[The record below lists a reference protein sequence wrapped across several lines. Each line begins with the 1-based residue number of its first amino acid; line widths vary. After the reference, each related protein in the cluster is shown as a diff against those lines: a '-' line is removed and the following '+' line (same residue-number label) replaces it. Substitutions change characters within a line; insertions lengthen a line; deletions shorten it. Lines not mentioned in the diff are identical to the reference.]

1 MAVPIFGNNKFVGGV
16 LFAMVIALSTT
27 PVEAGRKPKV
37 FVACETYSLRNYM
50 DEGKYDYVSVTKLM
64 KELGIKGIT
73 YNDIWLKSYEK
84 PYLDEIKKAAKAN
97 GITIVGLICEGNL
110 ATDDEAARK
119 RQIETNAKKM
129 RAAAY
134 LGGRIVRLNLGGTG
148 DEARDGTVGVAR
160 VIDAFNELLPL
171 AKELGV
177 KITIENHG
185 GVSKKAD
192 WILRIIKETDPKW
205 VGSCLDFRNWPKEVL
220 YEENAKLA
228 PYAYHT
234 HAKAHSFDAEGEETS
249 VEYSRV
255 LKMLK
260 DARYEGAISIEFE
273 GPGDQIEGVRKT
285 RDLILKHWKM

>member
-1 MAVPIFGNNKFVGGV
+1 MAVRIFGNNKFVGGV
-16 LFAMVIALSTT
+16 LFAMVIALSATSA
-27 PVEAGRKPKV
+27 EAAKKPKV
-37 FVACETYSLRNYM
+37 FLACETYSLRNYM
-50 DEGKYDYVSVTKLM
+50 NEGKYDYVSVTKLM

-73 YNDIWLKSYEK
+73 YNDIWLKSCEE
-84 PYLDEIKKAAKAN
+84 PYLDEIKKAARDN
-97 GITIVGLICEGNL
+97 GITIVGLICEGNV

-148 DEARDGTVGVAR
+148 DETRDGTVGVQR
-160 VIDAFNELLPL
+160 VIDAFDELLPL
-171 AKELGV
+171 AKELGI
-177 KITIENHG
+177 KLTIENHG

-234 HAKAHSFDAEGEETS
+234 HAKAHSFDANGEETS

-273 GPGDQIEGVRKT
+273 GAGDQIEGVKKT
-285 RDLILKHWKM
+285 RDLILRYWKM